1 MIGGDRYNRMN
12 SVNSLAAGQGGSRVP
27 MPAFGKATPGVSKT
41 NTNGLFN
48 AIGGVAENIYAG
60 NLADQNVADQQG
72 IFNQIID
79 AGLPGNI
86 AGGAVN
92 VNYDKGSNTLNAAN
106 NPQLQGLI
114 ASQYAQQGGLS
125 NQLANL
131 DPFQLGDYIYNQ
143 GSGIRDQEQAQQR
156 NEILERLN
164 ATGMLSSSSGNQLQ
178 GQIAQ
183 QQNLANAQER
193 NVAMMQG
200 QEVANAIANR
210 QNAAISNIY
219 GADALS
225 QNAIQNAINMGQSVT
240 PPATLGESV
249 NNRMDQ
255 RAQTGG
261 SLADML
267 EIGGNMIMPGL
278 GSIGGMLSKLF

>member
-1 MIGGDRYNRMN
+1 
-12 SVNSLAAGQGGSRVP
+12 
-27 MPAFGKATPGVSKT
+27 
-41 NTNGLFN
+41 
-48 AIGGVAENIYAG
+48 
-60 NLADQNVADQQG
+60 
-72 IFNQIID
+72 
-79 AGLPGNI
+79 
-86 AGGAVN
+86 
-92 VNYDKGSNTLNAAN
+92 
-106 NPQLQGLI
+106 
-114 ASQYAQQGGLS
+114 
-125 NQLANL
+125 
-131 DPFQLGDYIYNQ
+131 
-143 GSGIRDQEQAQQR
+143 
-156 NEILERLN
+156 
-164 ATGMLSSSSGNQLQ
+164 MLSSSSGNQLQ

-240 PPATLGESV
+240 PPKTLGESV